1 MLQLRNY
8 QLNAI
13 SELRESFKNG
23 HKRIIL
29 ALPTGSGKTVV
40 FSEMVRLAAE
50 KNTQTLILTDRIE
63 LFEQTFRAIEK
74 HKLQIQI
81 INANTTAIDT
91 NALITVAMVETFHRR
106 NYSLLP
112 KFIIIDEAHK
122 GNFTKIL
129 DTYSEAKVIGATA
142 TPIGKHIPKYYSEI
156 IQTIDTPELVE
167 HNYLADCKAFQM
179 QDDFSDLKVK
189 RNEYTDESLFQHFNK
204 RKLYSGVI
212 DEWKIRANNKK
223 TIVFNCNIEHS
234 NNMAME
240 FTNAGI
246 VSESITSK
254 TPKAERERILQAFK
268 KGLFQV
274 LNNCGILTTGYDE
287 PSIECVIMNRK
298 TLSLPLFLQC
308 CGRGSR
314 PYEGKKYFTILDF
327 GMNHD
332 QHGMWNEERNWNLKE
347 KKKKKEGAA
356 PVKECPNCNA
366 MLFASAKVCKYC
378 NHEFEVKEA
387 EEKKGVMVEIV
398 PKKFI
403 GKKIGELSIDEL
415 IELQQTKKY
424 KATMI
429 WRVIRSKGIEAV
441 REYGNKM
448 QYKKGWFTRQEE
460 QIKDSNFSNYAIR
473 E

>member
-1 MLQLRNY
+1 MIHLRPY
-8 QLNAI
+8 QNNAI
-13 SELRESFKNG
+13 SDLRESFKNG

-63 LFEQTFRAIEK
+63 LFEQTFKAIQK
-74 HKLQIQI
+74 HNLSIQI
-81 INANTTAIDT
+81 INANTKGIDER
-91 NALITVAMVETFHRR
+91 ALITVAMVETLHRR
-106 NYSLLP
+106 DYMLNP
-112 KFIIIDEAHK
+112 KLIIIDEAHK
-122 GNFTKIL
+122 GNFTKLL
-129 DTYSEAKVIGATA
+129 DTYPKAKVIGATA

-167 HNYLADCKAFQM
+167 LNYLAECKAYQM
-179 QDDFSDLKVK
+179 QDDFSDLKIK

-212 DEWKIRANNKK
+212 DEWKLRTPNRK

-234 NNMAME
+234 NNMAKE
-240 FTNAGI
+240 FTDAGI

-254 TPKAERERILQAFK
+254 TPKSERERILHAFK
-268 KGLFQV
+268 KGLFPV

-314 PYEGKKYFTILDF
+314 TFEGKKHFTILDF

-332 QHGMWNEERNWNLKE
+332 QHGMWNEERVWSLKE

-356 PVKECPNCNA
+356 PVKECPNCKA
-366 MLFASAKVCKYC
+366 MLFASAKFCKYC
-378 NHEFEVKEA
+378 NHEFEIKEVKETI
-387 EEKKGVMVEIV
+387 GVMVEVV

-415 IELQQTKKY
+415 IELQPTKKY

-441 REYGNKM
+441 KEYGNKM
-448 QYKKGWFTRQEE
+448 HYKKGWFTRQEE
-460 QIKDSNFSNYAIR
+460 QLKDSNFSNYAIR